1 MILTVTGPS
10 ASGKTSL
17 ARALRLQ
24 IPGAVV
30 LGSITTRAARPS
42 DLPGEYRYETQE
54 GFSKLV
60 EEHAF
65 LWTVDV
71 HGNRYG
77 TRKDDVDSVVH
88 DKFAIG
94 ILTVEATAKLRAY
107 LTEKGVAD
115 KLFSV
120 YLDIVDETMLH
131 ARLNKRGDSA
141 EDIELRIREC
151 RHWAEARDKSGV
163 PFMNLDARKDSAMLA
178 AEVLAALP
186 ESAKV

>member
-17 ARALRLQ
+17 ARALRLK

-30 LGSITTRAARPS
+30 LGSITTREGRPS

-60 EEHAF
+60 DEKAF

-71 HGNRYG
+71 HGNHYG
-77 TRKDDVDSVVH
+77 TRKEDVDSVIH

-94 ILTVEATAKLRAY
+94 ILTVEATAILHTY
-107 LTEKGVAD
+107 LKEKEATEKI
-115 KLFSV
+115 LSV
-120 YLDIVDETMLH
+120 YLDIVDEQMLH
-131 ARLNKRGDSA
+131 ARLNKRGDKP

-151 RHWAEARDKSGV
+151 RNWAQARDASGV
-163 PFMNLDARKDSAMLA
+163 PFMILDAREDSV
-178 AEVLAALP
+178 VLAERVLASLP
-186 ESAKV
+186 PGIL